1 MPRRISF
8 CNSAD
13 IHLRRIVGVE
23 ASERRA
29 AIGQELSTVRAR
41 DRLSAGG
48 EFSENKNSGV
58 QLVSSFW
65 PVRYRT
71 FLCLTNGPKKKP
83 ALEVASRAGLTVLNC
98 AINWVQGWDLN
109 PGPSGYEPDELPGC
123 STLQ

>member
-1 MPRRISF
+1 MGARR
-8 CNSAD
+8 CNGYGAEVDSLKGPAVVAG
-13 IHLRRIVGVE
+13 LALG
-23 ASERRA
+23 
-29 AIGQELSTVRAR
+29 
-41 DRLSAGG
+41 AGG
-48 EFSENKNSGV
+48 VFSKNKKSGV